1 MTNGGQLPP
10 LAPPSAPV
18 QVSDDD
24 VAHAIKSLGAAITV
38 LKAKTKFK
46 GLLDAARF
54 ASAMEVDN
62 MLHHEP
68 GSAAAHEDEAQA
80 IEAATAAAADAD
92 GRRRRRRAALRRRA
106 QVAGLGL
113 FGNYDGSPGADRIWS
128 GDGGRKYWVRSV
140 SQETRRPQKNICHV
154 DGTAHLRARPLTRAA
169 R

>member
-80 IEAATAAAADAD
+80 IEAATAAADAEAE
-92 GRRRRRRAALRRRA
+92 AA
-106 QVAGLGL
+106 AGGSSAAEPKSP
-113 FGNYDGSPGADRIWS
+113 GSAYSANYDGSPGADRI
-128 GDGGRKYWVRSV
+128 
-140 SQETRRPQKNICHV
+140 
-154 DGTAHLRARPLTRAA
+154 
-169 R
+169 